1 VTAGHCLHGVPYFNG
16 LYTTSAP
23 WIPLVGIGATGQSYW
38 GNTTASGTIRDAA
51 ILAPGFGL
59 WAMYP
64 GYFNWNLGG
73 LSPLHDYYTTH
84 APQNIWMCLN
94 GAASGSSCGQTGP
107 IVPYVQ
113 SSTSRN
119 GGVTRYLYDMQS
131 VVGTCASEGDSG
143 GPVTLASYEKAL
155 GIFSSASPI
164 NQCGNTMY
172 VTPIWDPIN
181 SWGVLPHV
189 I

>member
-23 WIPLVGIGATGQSYW
+23 WIPVVGIGATGQSYW

-73 LSPLHDYYTTH
+73 LSPLHDY
-84 APQNIWMCLN
+84 
-94 GAASGSSCGQTGP
+94 
-107 IVPYVQ
+107 
-113 SSTSRN
+113 
-119 GGVTRYLYDMQS
+119 
-131 VVGTCASEGDSG
+131 
-143 GPVTLASYEKAL
+143 
-155 GIFSSASPI
+155 
-164 NQCGNTMY
+164 
-172 VTPIWDPIN
+172 
-181 SWGVLPHV
+181 
-189 I
+189 